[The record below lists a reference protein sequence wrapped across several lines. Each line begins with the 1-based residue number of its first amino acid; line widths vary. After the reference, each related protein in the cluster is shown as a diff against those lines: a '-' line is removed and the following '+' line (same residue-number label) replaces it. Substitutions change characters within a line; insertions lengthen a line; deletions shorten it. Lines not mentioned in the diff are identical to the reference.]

1 MTERPYSI
9 RVLVVD
15 DHHVVREGL
24 RRMLEMENGIQV
36 IGEARSGEEAIAK
49 AISLSP
55 DVIVMD
61 LKMPG
66 MDGITATR
74 EIKERLPDVS
84 ILVLTLYA
92 EDFVKQAVE
101 AGVSGY
107 LLKDS
112 DCEQIT
118 QAIHQVHEG
127 LCPIAP
133 SLTRDLVME
142 YAELSRSS
150 RASILTKRQL
160 EILRFIAEGESGKE
174 IGNLLFIS
182 TSTVKREIRQILSK
196 LKVNDRAQAVSEAIK
211 RRLI

>member
-1 MTERPYSI
+1 
-9 RVLVVD
+9 
-15 DHHVVREGL
+15 
-24 RRMLEMENGIQV
+24 
-36 IGEARSGEEAIAK
+36 
-49 AISLSP
+49 
-55 DVIVMD
+55 
-61 LKMPG
+61 
-66 MDGITATR
+66 
-74 EIKERLPDVS
+74 
-84 ILVLTLYA
+84 
-92 EDFVKQAVE
+92 VE

-118 QAIHQVHEG
+118 QAIHQVYEG

-160 EILRFIAEGESGKE
+160 EILRLIAEGENGKE
-174 IGNLLFIS
+174 IGSRLFIS